1 MSEESHLYPAS
12 FPYSSTLMKI
22 SLPSLAALIVSPSL
36 INVFFAVMSLFSICM
51 SSLTVTCTLIF
62 VGLTDLL
69 FWETKSVNVHVSVAF
84 PGLPVSNV
92 GFNDVSSSILNTDS
106 SDEVHLTL
114 ALLRFPRFDIV
125 EWILFSMI
133 DSPVSV
139 ISVLDT
145 EYVGFVNAL
154 IFMVLAAFSL

>member
-1 MSEESHLYPAS
+1 M
-12 FPYSSTLMKI
+12 
-22 SLPSLAALIVSPSL
+22 
-36 INVFFAVMSLFSICM
+36 
-51 SSLTVTCTLIF
+51 
-62 VGLTDLL
+62 
-69 FWETKSVNVHVSVAF
+69 HVSVAF

-133 DSPVSV
+133 DSPASV
-139 ISVLDT
+139 ISVSDT